1 MSQPMLVQAGHAH
14 YTFKFR
20 MVTLENI
27 LQTSRLIFPVHG
39 SLTLLTQPRGNTGGF
54 IQGFS

>member
-14 YTFKFR
+14 YTFR

-39 SLTLLTQPRGNTGGF
+39 SLALLTQPRGNTGGF
-54 IQGFS
+54 IQSCS